1 MMNLNNHIST
11 PIFKLV
17 SKVADEMDCAV
28 YVIGGYV
35 RDIIANQNNKITDI
49 DFLIIGSGID
59 LAKNIK
65 TKLKNASK
73 IEIFK
78 TYGTAMIKWNSL
90 NLEFVGARK
99 ESYSSESRNP
109 KIISGNLKDDQNR
122 RDFTINSIAIQLNSS
137 SFGNLI
143 DPFNGVKDIKNKILR
158 TPLDPEIT
166 FKDDPLRMLRAIRF
180 SCQLNF
186 NISKE
191 SEKAIKLKSK
201 RIKIISR
208 ERIVDELNKILISKS
223 PSKGFIL
230 LEKLGLLK
238 LILPELTSLK
248 GIDEIE
254 GQKHKDNFYHT
265 LEVLENISYHSDNL
279 WLRWAALLHDIGK
292 APTKK
297 FDKKIGWTFHG
308 HELMGSKMVY
318 KIFKRLRLPLNE
330 KMKYVQK
337 IIFLSS
343 RPVILSQKKITDS
356 AIRRIIYDAGDL
368 IDDLITLCEADITTK
383 NVIKFNLY
391 HENFKIVR
399 EKIREVENRDRI
411 RNFQPPISGED
422 IMKYFKIKPCRE
434 IGIIKEKIK
443 ESILEGEI
451 KNNYKQSLKMM
462 KKLGAEMNLKK
473 KINDQL

>member
-1 MMNLNNHIST
+1 MTNIQKNLNHHINS
-11 PIFKLV
+11 PLFKSI
-17 SKVADEMDCAV
+17 SKVADEMDYPV

-35 RDIIANQNNKITDI
+35 RDIFINQNSKITDI
-49 DFLIIGSGID
+49 DFLIIGSGIE
-59 LAKNIK
+59 LAENVKKN
-65 TKLKNASK
+65 LKGASK
-73 IEIFK
+73 IKIFK
-78 TYGTAMIKWNSL
+78 TYGTAMIKWESL

-99 ESYSSESRNP
+99 ESYSFESRNP
-109 KIISGNLKDDQNR
+109 KIISGNLKDDQDR
-122 RDFTINSIAIQLNSS
+122 RDFTVNTIAIQLNSA

-143 DPFNGVKDIKNKILR
+143 DPFDGIKDIKNRILR
-158 TPLDPEIT
+158 TPMDPNT
-166 FKDDPLRMLRAIRF
+166 TYTDDPLRMLRGIRF

-191 SEKAIKLKSK
+191 SEKAIKSNSK
-201 RIKIISR
+201 RIEIISN
-208 ERIVDELNKILISKS
+208 ERIVEELNKILISDS

-238 LILPELTSLK
+238 FILPELISLK

-265 LEVLENISYHSDNL
+265 LEVLENITNHSENL

-292 APTKK
+292 ATTKK

-308 HELMGSKMVY
+308 HELIGSKMVY
-318 KIFKRLRLPLNE
+318 KIFKRLKLPLNE

-337 IIFLSS
+337 IVFLSS

-356 AIRRIIYDAGDL
+356 AIRRIIYDAGDY

-383 NVIKFNLY
+383 NIKKFNLY

-399 EKIREVENRDRI
+399 KKIKEVENRDRI

-422 IMKYFKIKPCRE
+422 IMNYFKINPCKE

-443 ESILEGEI
+443 EAILEGEI
-451 KNNYKQSLKMM
+451 KNNHEQSLKMM
-462 KKLGAEMNLKK
+462 KKIGAEMKLKK
-473 KINDQL
+473 N

>member
-1 MMNLNNHIST
+1 MTNIQKTFNHHINS
-11 PIFKLV
+11 PLFKSI
-17 SKVADEMDCAV
+17 SKVADEMDCPV

-35 RDIIANQNNKITDI
+35 RDIFINQNSKITDI
-49 DFLIIGSGID
+49 DFLIIGSGIE
-59 LAKNIK
+59 LAKNVK
-65 TKLKNASK
+65 KNLKGASK
-73 IEIFK
+73 IKIFK
-78 TYGTAMIKWNSL
+78 TYGTAMIKWESL

-99 ESYSSESRNP
+99 ESYSFESRNP
-109 KIISGNLKDDQNR
+109 KIISGNLKDDQDR
-122 RDFTINSIAIQLNSS
+122 RDFTVNTIAIQLNSS

-143 DPFNGVKDIKNKILR
+143 DPFDGIKDIKNRILR
-158 TPLDPEIT
+158 TPLDPNT
-166 FKDDPLRMLRAIRF
+166 TYTDDPLRMLRGIRF

-191 SEKAIKLKSK
+191 SENAIKSNSK
-201 RIKIISR
+201 RIEIISN
-208 ERIVDELNKILISKS
+208 ERIVEELNKILMSDS
-223 PSKGFIL
+223 PSRGFIL
-230 LEKLGLLK
+230 LEKIGLLK
-238 LILPELTSLK
+238 FILPELISLK

-265 LEVLENISYHSDNL
+265 LEVLENITNHSENL

-292 APTKK
+292 ATTKK

-308 HELMGSKMVY
+308 HELIGSKMVY
-318 KIFKRLRLPLNE
+318 KIFKRLKLPLNE

-356 AIRRIIYDAGDL
+356 AIRRIIYDAGDY

-383 NVIKFNLY
+383 NIKRFNLY

-399 EKIREVENRDRI
+399 KKIKEVENRDRI
-411 RNFQPPISGED
+411 RNFQPPISGEY
-422 IMKYFKIKPCRE
+422 IMNYFKINPCKE

-443 ESILEGEI
+443 EAILEGEI
-451 KNNYKQSLKMM
+451 KNNHEQSLKMM
-462 KKLGAEMNLKK
+462 KKIGAEMNLKK
-473 KINDQL
+473 N

>member
-473 KINDQL
+473 KIND

>member
-1 MMNLNNHIST
+1 MINIQKTINHHINS
-11 PIFKLV
+11 PLFKSI
-17 SKVADEMDCAV
+17 SKVADEIDCPV

-35 RDIIANQNNKITDI
+35 RDIFINQNSKITDI
-49 DFLIIGSGID
+49 DFLIIGSGIE
-59 LAKNIK
+59 LAKNVK
-65 TKLKNASK
+65 KNLKGASK
-73 IEIFK
+73 IKIFK
-78 TYGTAMIKWNSL
+78 TYGTAMIKWESL

-99 ESYSSESRNP
+99 ESYSFESRNP
-109 KIISGNLKDDQNR
+109 KIISGNLKDDQDR
-122 RDFTINSIAIQLNSS
+122 RDFTVNTIAIQLNSS

-143 DPFNGVKDIKNKILR
+143 DPFDGIKDIKNRILR
-158 TPLDPEIT
+158 TPMDPNT
-166 FKDDPLRMLRAIRF
+166 TYTDDPLRMLRGIRF

-191 SEKAIKLKSK
+191 SEKAIKSNSK
-201 RIKIISR
+201 RIEIISN
-208 ERIVDELNKILISKS
+208 ERIVEELNKILMSDS
-223 PSKGFIL
+223 PSRGFIL

-238 LILPELTSLK
+238 FILPELISLK

-265 LEVLENISYHSDNL
+265 LEVLENITNHSENL

-292 APTKK
+292 ATTKK

-308 HELMGSKMVY
+308 HELIGSKMVY
-318 KIFKRLRLPLNE
+318 KIFKRLKLPLNE

-337 IIFLSS
+337 IVFLSS

-356 AIRRIIYDAGDL
+356 AIRRIIYDAGDY

-383 NVIKFNLY
+383 NIKRFNLY

-399 EKIREVENRDRI
+399 KKIKEVENRDRI

-422 IMKYFKIKPCRE
+422 IMNYFKINPCKE

-443 ESILEGEI
+443 EAILEGEI
-451 KNNYKQSLKMM
+451 KNNHEQSLIMM
-462 KKLGAEMNLKK
+462 KKIGAEMKLKK
-473 KINDQL
+473 N

>member
-1 MMNLNNHIST
+1 MTNIQKTLNHHINST
-11 PIFKLV
+11 LFKSI
-17 SKVADEMDCAV
+17 SKVADEMDCPV

-35 RDIIANQNNKITDI
+35 RDIFINQNNKITDI
-49 DFLIIGSGID
+49 DFLIVGSGIE
-59 LAKNIK
+59 LAKNVK
-65 TKLKNASK
+65 KNLKGASK
-73 IEIFK
+73 IKIFK
-78 TYGTAMIKWNSL
+78 TYGTAMIKWESL

-99 ESYSSESRNP
+99 ESYSFESRNP
-109 KIISGNLKDDQNR
+109 KIISGNLKDDQDR
-122 RDFTINSIAIQLNSS
+122 RDFTVNTIAIQLNSS

-143 DPFNGVKDIKNKILR
+143 DPFDGIKDIKNRILR
-158 TPLDPEIT
+158 TPLDPNT
-166 FKDDPLRMLRAIRF
+166 TYTDDPLRMLRGIRF

-191 SEKAIKLKSK
+191 SENAIKSNSK
-201 RIKIISR
+201 RIEIISN
-208 ERIVDELNKILISKS
+208 ERIVEELNKILMSDS
-223 PSKGFIL
+223 PSRGFIL
-230 LEKLGLLK
+230 LEKIGLLK
-238 LILPELTSLK
+238 FILPELISLK

-265 LEVLENISYHSDNL
+265 LEVLENITNHSENL

-292 APTKK
+292 ATTKK

-308 HELMGSKMVY
+308 HELIGSKMVY
-318 KIFKRLRLPLNE
+318 KIFKRLKLPLNE

-356 AIRRIIYDAGDL
+356 AIRRIIYDAGDY

-383 NVIKFNLY
+383 NIKRFNLY

-399 EKIREVENRDRI
+399 KKIKEVENRDRI
-411 RNFQPPISGED
+411 RNFQPPISGEY
-422 IMKYFKIKPCRE
+422 IMNYFKINPCKE

-443 ESILEGEI
+443 EAILEGEI
-451 KNNYKQSLKMM
+451 KNNHEQSLKMM
-462 KKLGAEMNLKK
+462 KKIGAEMNLKK
-473 KINDQL
+473 N

>member
-1 MMNLNNHIST
+1 MTNIQKNLNHHINS
-11 PIFKLV
+11 PLFKSI
-17 SKVADEMDCAV
+17 SKVADEMDYPV

-35 RDIIANQNNKITDI
+35 RDIFINQNSKITDI
-49 DFLIIGSGID
+49 DFLIIGSGIE
-59 LAKNIK
+59 LAENVKKN
-65 TKLKNASK
+65 LKGASK
-73 IEIFK
+73 IKIFK
-78 TYGTAMIKWNSL
+78 TYGTAMIKWESL

-99 ESYSSESRNP
+99 ESYSFESRNP
-109 KIISGNLKDDQNR
+109 KIISGNLKDDQDR
-122 RDFTINSIAIQLNSS
+122 RDFTVNTIAIQLNSS
-137 SFGNLI
+137 SFGDLI
-143 DPFNGVKDIKNKILR
+143 DPFDGIKDIKNRILR
-158 TPLDPEIT
+158 TPMDPNT
-166 FKDDPLRMLRAIRF
+166 TYTDDPLRMLRGIRF

-191 SEKAIKLKSK
+191 SEKAIKSNSK
-201 RIKIISR
+201 RIEIISN
-208 ERIVDELNKILISKS
+208 ERIVEELNKILISDS

-238 LILPELTSLK
+238 FILPELISLK

-265 LEVLENISYHSDNL
+265 LEVLENITNHSENL

-292 APTKK
+292 ATTKK

-308 HELMGSKMVY
+308 HELIGSKMVY
-318 KIFKRLRLPLNE
+318 KIFKRLKLPLNE

-337 IIFLSS
+337 IVFLSS

-356 AIRRIIYDAGDL
+356 AIRRIIYDAGDY

-383 NVIKFNLY
+383 NIKKFNLY

-399 EKIREVENRDRI
+399 KKIKEVENRDRI

-422 IMKYFKIKPCRE
+422 IMNYFKINPCKE

-443 ESILEGEI
+443 EAILEGEI
-451 KNNYKQSLKMM
+451 KNNHEQSLKMM
-462 KKLGAEMNLKK
+462 KKIGAEMKLKK
-473 KINDQL
+473 N

>member
-1 MMNLNNHIST
+1 MTNIQKTLNHHINS
-11 PIFKLV
+11 PLFKSI
-17 SKVADEMDCAV
+17 SKVADEMDCPV

-35 RDIIANQNNKITDI
+35 RDIFINQNSKITDI
-49 DFLIIGSGID
+49 DFLIIGSGIE
-59 LAKNIK
+59 LAKNVK
-65 TKLKNASK
+65 KNLKGASK
-73 IEIFK
+73 IKIFK
-78 TYGTAMIKWNSL
+78 TYGTAMIKWESL

-99 ESYSSESRNP
+99 ESYSIESRNP
-109 KIISGNLKDDQNR
+109 KIISGNLKDDQDR
-122 RDFTINSIAIQLNSS
+122 RDFTVNTIAIQLNLS

-143 DPFNGVKDIKNKILR
+143 DPFDGIKDIKNRILR
-158 TPLDPEIT
+158 TPLDPNT
-166 FKDDPLRMLRAIRF
+166 TYTDDPLRMLRGIRF

-191 SEKAIKLKSK
+191 SENAIKSNSK
-201 RIKIISR
+201 RIEIISN
-208 ERIVDELNKILISKS
+208 ERIVEELNKILMSDS
-223 PSKGFIL
+223 PSRGFIL

-238 LILPELTSLK
+238 FILPELISLK

-265 LEVLENISYHSDNL
+265 LEVLENITNHSENL

-292 APTKK
+292 ATTKK

-308 HELMGSKMVY
+308 HELIGSKMVY
-318 KIFKRLRLPLNE
+318 KIFKRLKMPLNE

-356 AIRRIIYDAGDL
+356 AIRRIIYDAGDY

-383 NVIKFNLY
+383 NIKRFNLY

-399 EKIREVENRDRI
+399 KKIKEVENRDRI
-411 RNFQPPISGED
+411 RNFQPPISGEY
-422 IMKYFKIKPCRE
+422 IMNYFKINPCKE

-443 ESILEGEI
+443 EAILEGEI
-451 KNNYKQSLKMM
+451 KNNHEQSLKMM
-462 KKLGAEMNLKK
+462 KKIGSEMNLKK
-473 KINDQL
+473 N

>member
-1 MMNLNNHIST
+1 MINLNNHIST

-65 TKLKNASK
+65 TKLKNASR

-158 TPLDPEIT
+158 TPLDPKIT

-383 NVIKFNLY
+383 NMIRFNLY
-391 HENFKIVR
+391 HENFKVVR

-451 KNNYKQSLKMM
+451 KNDYKQSLKMM

>member
-1 MMNLNNHIST
+1 MTNIQKNLNHHINS
-11 PIFKLV
+11 PLFKSI
-17 SKVADEMDCAV
+17 SKVADEMDYPV

-35 RDIIANQNNKITDI
+35 RDIFINQNSKITDI
-49 DFLIIGSGID
+49 DFLIIGSGIE
-59 LAKNIK
+59 LAKNVK
-65 TKLKNASK
+65 KNLKGASK
-73 IEIFK
+73 IKIFK
-78 TYGTAMIKWNSL
+78 TYGTAMIKWESL

-99 ESYSSESRNP
+99 ESYSFESRNP
-109 KIISGNLKDDQNR
+109 KIISGNLKDDQDR
-122 RDFTINSIAIQLNSS
+122 RDFTVNTIAIQLNSA

-143 DPFNGVKDIKNKILR
+143 DPFDGIKDIKNRILR
-158 TPLDPEIT
+158 TPMDPNT
-166 FKDDPLRMLRAIRF
+166 TYTDDPLRMLRGIRF

-191 SEKAIKLKSK
+191 SEKAIKSNSK
-201 RIKIISR
+201 RIEIISN
-208 ERIVDELNKILISKS
+208 ERIVEELNKILISDS

-238 LILPELTSLK
+238 FILPELISLK

-265 LEVLENISYHSDNL
+265 LEVLENITNHSKNL

-292 APTKK
+292 ATTKK

-308 HELMGSKMVY
+308 HELIGSKMVY
-318 KIFKRLRLPLNE
+318 KIFKRLKLPLNE

-337 IIFLSS
+337 IVFLSS

-356 AIRRIIYDAGDL
+356 AIRRIIYDAGDY

-383 NVIKFNLY
+383 NIKRFNLY

-399 EKIREVENRDRI
+399 KKIKEVENRDRI

-422 IMKYFKIKPCRE
+422 IMNYFKINPCKE

-443 ESILEGEI
+443 EAILEGEI
-451 KNNYKQSLKMM
+451 KNNHEQSLKMM
-462 KKLGAEMNLKK
+462 KKIGAEMKLKK
-473 KINDQL
+473 N